1 MFSLASALLS
11 GHLSPSCLVSQY
23 PATCLGQNTHQSF
36 CFPALSCLYN
46 SSDVSGH
53 LPCIL
58 LCAGSVGALHTLSLS
73 LPYEVDNVIL
83 ILQPK
88 KWSLREACVP
98 KDTQLV
104 NGETRTETADSDSRA
119 CTLARETTLP
129 RMFLDILLMEV
140 LSVVLF
146 RAEL

>member
-1 MFSLASALLS
+1 MFSLASAFLS

-23 PATCLGQNTHQSF
+23 PPTSLGQNTRQSF
-36 CFPALSCLYN
+36 RLPALSCLYN
-46 SSDVSGH
+46 SSDVSCH
-53 LPCIL
+53 LPCSH
-58 LCAGSVGALHTLSLS
+58 SVLGAKLGALHTLALS

-104 NGETRTETADSDSRA
+104 NGETRIETPVTPEPILLPGKPLFLECS
-119 CTLARETTLP
+119 CTS
-129 RMFLDILLMEV
+129 LLMEV
-140 LSVVLF
+140 LPIVLF